1 MDKFRN
7 KYRID
12 SARLASWD
20 YSNPGLYFITICTKD
35 RINFFGEISDNEM
48 YLNEIGEI
56 ADKFWGDIP
65 DHFHD
70 VELGEFI
77 IMPNHVH
84 GIIIINELHQQ
95 SSQTH
100 VETRH
105 ALSLLN
111 KTTHPRFRNPGK
123 HTISSMVGSF
133 KSAVTKS
140 ARLINID
147 FGWQSR
153 FHDHIIRSND
163 DYKRIS
169 NYIKYNPANWMRGK
183 FIIIHR
189 RDKACLV
196 STENK
201 LHLRF

>member
-7 KYRID
+7 KYRIA

-35 RINFFGEISDNEM
+35 RINFFGEISYNEM
-48 YLNEIGEI
+48 YLNEIGKI

-65 DHFHD
+65 DHFHN

-84 GIIIINELHQQ
+84 GIIIINE
-95 SSQTH
+95 SP

-105 ALSLLN
+105 ALSLPN

-140 ARLINID
+140 AHLIDPD

-163 DYKRIS
+163 DYKRVS
-169 NYIKYNPANWMRGK
+169 DYIKYNPENWMRDK
-183 FIIIHR
+183 FYNHP
-189 RDKACLV
+189 
-196 STENK
+196 S
-201 LHLRF
+201 